1 MDKLGIHISSIERS
15 YLLDESE
22 DHDYDLDL
30 DMYRPVQSLS
40 NDHGVSFFPISAP
53 HSGMDH
59 HVLQVLHHGSTA
71 VHWDAEGGSRTALA
85 YVRLERSCATLTWGR
100 PAWSGL
106 RTGAG
111 NSPDY
116 CLSANP
122 EETVA
127 PALSAKLAG
136 GGEAAWVTL
145 EEGYLDLA
153 AVKEIVVGS
162 RDREKDPDL
171 ATACR
176 RYGLDKFPTAECC
189 LALVYGSNLSD
200 NRVLFL
206 LCPPNLCR
214 YSTTTRCTIQPRV
227 WFVVRMWYMGLCWVV
242 RGLKRQLQLTDRR
255 MIWLKEQYLQLFFD
269 ECPCGPMTADAIRV
283 FGGRDWALTG
293 NVGGMSPPDGG
304 SLKRGPSAKF
314 KKKKSISN
322 IQELGLRPHEGPEVS
337 ISPGGGSSYV
347 RRPAGSSGPSP
358 SAGPSTITT
367 PRSRSISSEMEV
379 RPIVAHSPQGSN
391 DNLDRLTGS
400 PYRKYTA
407 SSLCL
412 VCAHREKAKSTAGL
426 ESVWQAKHFRAG
438 SITHETQLDFVD
450 FVALFRS
457 FRTLLFVQGTVFVVK
472 PRVN

>member
-1 MDKLGIHISSIERS
+1 MAAAETATSPCSGTNSVFTSQASNGPISWT
-15 YLLDESE
+15 
-22 DHDYDLDL
+22 
-30 DMYRPVQSLS
+30 SLKITTTILTLTCTGRCNHLATTMGS
-40 NDHGVSFFPISAP
+40 ASSPLSAP

-153 AVKEIVVGS
+153 VVKEIVVGS

-206 LCPPNLCR
+206 LCPPNLC
-214 YSTTTRCTIQPRV
+214 
-227 WFVVRMWYMGLCWVV
+227 RMWYMGLCWVV

-322 IQELGLRPHEGPEVS
+322 IQV
-337 ISPGGGSSYV
+337 I
-347 RRPAGSSGPSP
+347 
-358 SAGPSTITT
+358 
-367 PRSRSISSEMEV
+367 
-379 RPIVAHSPQGSN
+379 
-391 DNLDRLTGS
+391 
-400 PYRKYTA
+400 KYTA
-407 SSLCL
+407 SSLYL

-457 FRTLLFVQGTVFVVK
+457 FRILSGRLHEAAPGK
-472 PRVN
+472 CDGRWSPA